1 MALISGN
8 ESQNKVSGMK
18 LEELVEE
25 WVDRMLG
32 WDRGPE
38 TETRVFGNWRVI
50 EVASWGRR
58 GGGGR

>member
-1 MALISGN
+1 
-8 ESQNKVSGMK
+8 MK
-18 LEELVEE
+18 LEE
-25 WVDRMLG
+25 WVDRILG